1 MSHFIESSAGR
12 IAAGI
17 QTIGA
22 SFDPEILSLP
32 GGSVIAVCL
41 WLYAGTML
49 TLNRTVPR
57 KHPAIA
63 SIPTAACAGCHGP
76 H

>member
-41 WLYAGTML
+41 WLYAGTKQ
-49 TLNRTVPR
+49 TLRHTAP
-57 KHPAIA
+57 HEHTAIA
-63 SIPTAACAGCHGP
+63 SIPTAARAGCPGRH
-76 H
+76 